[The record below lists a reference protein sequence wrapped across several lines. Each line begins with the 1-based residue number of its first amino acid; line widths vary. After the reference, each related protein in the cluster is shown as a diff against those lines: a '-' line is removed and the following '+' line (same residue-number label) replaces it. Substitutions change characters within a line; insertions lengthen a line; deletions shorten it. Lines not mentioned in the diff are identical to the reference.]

1 MRLVSWNVNGIR
13 ACIKKGF
20 VDAMIA
26 LDADVICLQEI
37 KASADQ
43 ARAVLELPSHPFQ
56 FFNPAQRA
64 GYSGTAVLSRAEP
77 ISVRMGL
84 GDHLEDIEGRVITVE
99 FDEFFLV
106 TVYTTNSGSALKRLD
121 YRVQV
126 WDLAFRNYLKELE
139 ALKPVVCGG
148 DLNVAHQA
156 IDLARPGSNR
166 RSAGFTNEERESF
179 SGLLEAGFVD
189 TFRHFSPETTAQ
201 YSWWSYRG
209 GARARNVGWRLD
221 YFLVS
226 HGLLPRV
233 SSSVIR
239 PNVLG
244 SDHCPVEVVLR

>member
-20 VDAMIA
+20 VDSVSA

-43 ARAVLELPSHPFQ
+43 ARAALALPSHPYQ
-56 FFNPAQRA
+56 YWNPAQRP
-64 GYSGTAVLSRAEP
+64 GYSGTAVLSRTEP
-77 ISVRMGL
+77 LSVRLGL
-84 GDHLEDIEGRVITVE
+84 GEHLQDTEGRVLTAE
-99 FDEFFLV
+99 FDDFFLV
-106 TVYTTNSGSALKRLD
+106 TVYTTNSGSALARLD
-121 YRVQV
+121 YRTQV
-126 WDLAFRNYLKELE
+126 WDPAFRQYLQELE

-156 IDLARPGSNR
+156 IDIARPGSNR
-166 RSAGFTNEERESF
+166 RSAGFTDEERESF
-179 SGLLEAGFVD
+179 SALLQAGFVD
-189 TFRHFSPETTAQ
+189 TFRHFSPDATAQ

-226 HGLLPRV
+226 QGFLPRV
-233 SSSVIR
+233 SSSVIC
-239 PNVLG
+239 PQVLG
-244 SDHCPVEVVLR
+244 SDHCPVELVVG